1 MGYRDDE
8 RGRVMWFQSWSFFL
22 AWGIIILGSLAV
34 IAWAYA
40 DRRREQR
47 EEHRRWLDARR
58 REVIAH
64 REWQR
69 SLGR

>member
-1 MGYRDDE
+1 MGYRYDE
-8 RGRVMWFQSWSFFL
+8 GRRVMWFQSWSFFL
-22 AWGIIILGSLAV
+22 AWAIIIIGSLAV
-34 IAWAYA
+34 IAWAYL